1 VRCNFFNRY
10 PNFTVIHKNS
20 ETRNLKGGGTLTV
33 EDVEPSPVPVEFEE
47 ILYWS
52 EKLRE
57 EKERRGDAEPFHITV
72 NFEEFEK
79 KLKKEKERGQNQGS

>member
-1 VRCNFFNRY
+1 M
-10 PNFTVIHKNS
+10 
-20 ETRNLKGGGTLTV
+20 GTLTV
-33 EDVEPSPVPVEFEE
+33 EDMKPFPVSVEHEE

-57 EKERRGDAEPFHITV
+57 EKERRGDAEPFPITV

-79 KLKKEKERGQNQGS
+79 KLKEEKERGQNKGS